1 MTETVTLSNE
11 STTHYVK
18 YVKESK
24 NFNDKE
30 QEYLL
35 SNYKVNKSTD
45 FYEFYPLLF
54 NHYFNFHDKDKLNQL
69 SFAGYLYYQSILI
82 LDSVIDDKKLSNIY
96 LVTILQEE
104 TIKTLTS
111 IYGKDSYFFTLWNSR
126 RKEYFN
132 AIKIEKSFKLKD
144 FVSFEEYKNLADKKS
159 AFGKVAIDSLHSIS
173 NFKNLDRYNQLI
185 ESHKLFSVG
194 FQLYDD
200 IKDFKED
207 IEKGQ
212 FNWAVQS
219 LKEKIDFDSYAD
231 NIEALNKLL
240 YLEGV
245 GQEVMSLSISYLDK
259 ALNVINNQESGWKT
273 AIKNTKNKI
282 QNYLD
287 ITNGY
292 IKTLQTKISLRNG
305 KKDNNYHF
313 FNYDAVTDIAIKKG
327 LSFIENEY
335 NDNYANLKHIMYL
348 GDYEGFSN
356 ENVVHVSDT
365 FQRALLNDCLLSVL
379 NRFNIDADN
388 FLNTECDYLIKQRN
402 HDSVGGWSYFPSVKE
417 VAADIDDLGQIIQFF
432 VNTNKDN
439 YISNYCKKPIEI
451 ALQDRMR
458 NNGGVETWIIQKENL
473 TVKQKNQ
480 VYFNENKWGT
490 GPDVEVVAN
499 FSYALTL
506 LKRGKYKEE
515 INKMSKFIINQQRTD
530 NLWDSR
536 WYYGDFYGTYV
547 CLRVLTQF
555 EENKGII
562 FESLESICKRQSN
575 DGGFGLTINDNSD
588 SLSTSF
594 ALLSLKLHNGKDFL
608 IAINKAEQFLL
619 SNQNNDGSWNAVGF
633 IKPKVNE
640 PYKSKPMTTG
650 FVLKALCS

>member
-1 MTETVTLSNE
+1 MTETVTLGNE

-35 SNYKVNKSTD
+35 SNYKVNKSAD

-54 NHYFNFHDKDKLNQL
+54 NHYFNFHDKDILNQL

-159 AFGKVAIDSLHSIS
+159 AFGKVAIDSMHSIS
-173 NFKNLDRYNQLI
+173 NFKNLERYNQLI

-219 LKEKIDFDSYAD
+219 LKEKIDFDSYVD

-245 GQEVMSLSISYLDK
+245 GQKVMSLSISYLDK
-259 ALNVINNQESGWKT
+259 ALNVLNNQESGWKT
-273 AIKNTKNKI
+273 VIKNTKNKI
-282 QNYLD
+282 QSYLD

-305 KKDNNYHF
+305 KKKNTYHF
-313 FNYDAVTDIAIKKG
+313 FNYDAVTDIVIKKG

-356 ENVVHVSDT
+356 ENDVHVSDT

-388 FLNTECDYLIKQRN
+388 FLNTECDYLVKQRN
-402 HDSVGGWSYFPSVKE
+402 HDSVGGWSYFPSVIE

-458 NNGGVETWIIQKENL
+458 KNGGVETWIIQKENL
-473 TVKQKNQ
+473 TEKQKNQ

-506 LKRGKYKEE
+506 LKSDKYKEE
-515 INKMSKFIINQQRTD
+515 INKMSKFIISQQRTD

-547 CLRVLTQF
+547 CLRVLTLF
-555 EENKGII
+555 EENKGTI
-562 FESLESICKRQSN
+562 FESLDSICKRQLN
-575 DGGFGLTINDNSD
+575 DGGFGLTINDDSD
-588 SLSTSF
+588 SLSTSL
-594 ALLSLKLHNGKDFL
+594 ALLSLKLHNGKEFL

-619 SNQNNDGSWNAVGF
+619 SNQNNDGSWNAVDF

-640 PYKSKPMTTG
+640 PYKSKSMTTG